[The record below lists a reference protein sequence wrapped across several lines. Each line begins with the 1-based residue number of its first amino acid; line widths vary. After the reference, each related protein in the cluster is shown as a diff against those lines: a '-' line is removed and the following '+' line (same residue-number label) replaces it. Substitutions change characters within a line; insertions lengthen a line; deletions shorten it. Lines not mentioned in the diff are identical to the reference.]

1 MNSLSL
7 HIKTTHMWRRWGT
20 LQNFLLA
27 FIDELLKNLKKQNFE
42 KMKKKVLEI
51 SSFYTCVLK
60 TTIIWGKVPEI
71 WSETEFFC
79 HFGSFFALFP
89 PSPNN
94 PENQNFEKMRKAS
107 GDIIIL
113 RLCNKKHDHMMYAY
127 SDMDCDRHNFFSF

>member
-7 HIKTTHMWRRWGT
+7 HIKITHMWRRWGT
-20 LQNFLLA
+20 LLNFLLA

-42 KMKKKVLEI
+42 KMKKKLLEI

-60 TTIIWGKVPEI
+60 TTIIWGTVPEI

-89 PSPNN
+89 PSLNN
-94 PENQNFEKMRKAS
+94 PENQNFEKMKKAS

-113 RLCNKKHDHMMYAY
+113 GLCNKKHNHMMYAY
-127 SDMDCDRHNFFSF
+127 SDMDCDRHNFLSF